1 MYAVV
6 FSFKDR
12 KINLCCTQLF
22 CLGTKWG
29 RTLRIETKNGS
40 VGDIRESRLPVV
52 SSQVWLPTRFI
63 FIPSVFVLV
72 IFPFSRKINSL
83 LYKVVGND

>member
-40 VGDIRESRLPVV
+40 VGEIRESQLPVV
-52 SSQVWLPTRFI
+52 SQVWLPTRFI

>member
-1 MYAVV
+1 MYAVG
-6 FSFKDR
+6 FSFKDH

-40 VGDIRESRLPVV
+40 VGEIRESRLPVLSHANFNSAGSLSGV
-52 SSQVWLPTRFI
+52 AANKIHFYPFCFRFSHI
-63 FIPSVFVLV
+63 SI
-72 IFPFSRKINSL
+72 
-83 LYKVVGND
+83 